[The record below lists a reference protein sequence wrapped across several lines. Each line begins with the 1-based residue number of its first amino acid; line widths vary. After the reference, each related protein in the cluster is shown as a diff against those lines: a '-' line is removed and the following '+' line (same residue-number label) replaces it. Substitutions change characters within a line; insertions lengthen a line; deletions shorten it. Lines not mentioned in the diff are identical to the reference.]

1 MITKSSS
8 ESVVANAAQAMGAM
22 QYPSVQLDV
31 TLDDIHTLSYI
42 KTLLKQMKG
51 VRSVSVKSVP
61 KVKMSKEEFHAKI
74 DASLANTSKETS
86 VSMGQNET
94 GEQFLKRVLTLK

>member
-1 MITKSSS
+1 MIVKSNS
-8 ESVVANAAQAMGAM
+8 ESVASDAARAMGAM

-61 KVKMSKEEFHAKI
+61 KVKMSKEEFYAKI

-86 VSMGQNET
+86 VAMEQNET
-94 GEQFLKRVLTLK
+94 GEQFLNRVLTLK